1 MIMVS
6 NFFFNFI
13 NFCVTVSFLIN
24 LIASG
29 IMFSTVVNVEFAANP
44 VILGILLSVP
54 IILES

>member
-1 MIMVS
+1 MVS
-6 NFFFNFI
+6 NFLFSFI

>member
-6 NFFFNFI
+6 NFFFNFY

-44 VILGILLSVP
+44 VILGILLSVS

>member
-6 NFFFNFI
+6 NFLFSFI

-29 IMFSTVVNVEFAANP
+29 IMFSTVVNVEFAAKP
-44 VILGILLSVP
+44 VIPGILLSVS
-54 IILES
+54 ITLEL

>member
-6 NFFFNFI
+6 NFLFSFI

-29 IMFSTVVNVEFAANP
+29 IMFTTVVNVEFAAKP
-44 VILGILLSVP
+44 VIPGILLSVS
-54 IILES
+54 ITLEL